1 MKFRTT
7 RKEINRNFDKVI
19 SVGYCE
25 LQYLLYFDSP
35 IAYTANKYGWQ
46 ADIYNIE
53 NNAIVTGYAPFGNIQ
68 PRYTLCRRYDDMAR
82 DIIYN
87 SSLTSENQREQITAL
102 KREFIEEVIK

>member
-35 IAYTANKYGWQ
+35 IAYTANK
-46 ADIYNIE
+46 
-53 NNAIVTGYAPFGNIQ
+53 
-68 PRYTLCRRYDDMAR
+68 
-82 DIIYN
+82 
-87 SSLTSENQREQITAL
+87 
-102 KREFIEEVIK
+102 